1 MEVVLYTKAGCH
13 LCEVAR
19 QAIEP
24 FREEFGFTFRVISLE
39 SDPALRERYAL
50 NIPVILLDGREVARH
65 KVSPGEFR
73 RKLEEARA
81 SEIG

>member
-19 QAIEP
+19 QTIEP
-24 FREEFGFTFRVISLE
+24 FREEFGFTFQVVSIE

-50 NIPVILLDGREVARH
+50 DIPVILLDGREVARH
-65 KVSPGEFR
+65 KLAPEEFR
-73 RKLEEARA
+73 QKLEEAHTGGA
-81 SEIG
+81 G

>member
-24 FREEFGFTFRVISLE
+24 LREEFGFTFRVVSLE
-39 SDPALRERYAL
+39 EDLVLRERYAL
-50 NIPVILLDGREVARH
+50 DIPVILLDGREVARH
-65 KVSPGEFR
+65 RVDPAVFR
-73 RKLEEARA
+73 RKLEAAR
-81 SEIG
+81 GGG